1 MTRRPT
7 GSFDPKLDLALE
19 RIVDVPPELVWR
31 AWTEPALVMQ
41 WVTPAPWKTVDC
53 EIDLRPGGVFRTV
66 MRSPEGRDHENV
78 GCYLDLVENR
88 RLVWTDMLGPGYR
101 PRSGGLNDTT
111 GCGFFTAFLLLEPA
125 GKGTRYTARVL
136 HGTEADR
143 KRHEDMGFEQGWGTA
158 LDQLVAVVK
167 GM

>member
-1 MTRRPT
+1 
-7 GSFDPKLDLALE
+7 
-19 RIVDVPPELVWR
+19 
-31 AWTEPALVMQ
+31 
-41 WVTPAPWKTVDC
+41 
-53 EIDLRPGGVFRTV
+53 
-66 MRSPEGRDHENV
+66 
-78 GCYLDLVENR
+78 
-88 RLVWTDMLGPGYR
+88 MLGPGYR
-101 PRSGGLNDTT
+101 PRSGGLDDTT

-125 GKGTRYTARVL
+125 GRGTRYVARVL